1 MYMTQSE
8 TDIQAALRRRVIAG
22 HHAENFYDDQLK
34 TDPFSTDTYRAL
46 SRRLYHAIFER
57 IDLERLQQLSGEQ
70 FRRELALL
78 IERIL
83 DDEKLPVN
91 QAERRRLVQEM
102 QYEMTGLG
110 PIEPLL
116 NDPTISDILVNSQ
129 RQVYIERRGR

>member
-8 TDIQAALRRRVIAG
+8 TDVQTPARGRVIAG
-22 HHAENFYDDQLK
+22 HHAENFADDQLT
-34 TDPFSTDTYRAL
+34 TDPFATDTYRAL
-46 SRRLYHAIFER
+46 SRRLYQAIFER

-91 QAERRRLVQEM
+91 
-102 QYEMTGLG
+102 
-110 PIEPLL
+110 
-116 NDPTISDILVNSQ
+116 
-129 RQVYIERRGR
+129 

>member
-8 TDIQAALRRRVIAG
+8 TDIQAALRSRVNAG
-22 HHAENFYDDQLK
+22 HQAENFYDDQLEA
-34 TDPFSTDTYRAL
+34 DPFATDTYRAL

-102 QYEMTGLG
+102 
-110 PIEPLL
+110 
-116 NDPTISDILVNSQ
+116 
-129 RQVYIERRGR
+129 

>member
-8 TDIQAALRRRVIAG
+8 TDIQAALRGRVIAG
-22 HHAENFYDDQLK
+22 HQAENFYDDQLK

-116 NDPTISDILVNSQ
+116 NDPTISDILVNSH
-129 RQVYIERRGR
+129 RQV